1 MKKTFTIYFVLINLI
16 MSAQSYVYDYLDVN
30 NIKARFQSAGL
41 LFSDP
46 FTGSP
51 SYQVSPNNNQHTI
64 YAGNLW
70 IGGLDGNGQL
80 HLAGETYSIGGQWGD
95 FYPGPVSNT
104 SVYATSHFD
113 WNYVWKVTKLEI
125 DEFVDWYDCGQTP
138 GCIQNPNY
146 IIPSVIANWPGNG
159 APWSGQN
166 QYIAPFFDIDQNGI
180 YDPNNG
186 DHPCIKGDMAV
197 FTVYND
203 DFNHLS
209 SGGDSLR
216 MEVRALHYAYNS
228 TDSALANTIFSEY
241 TLVNFSNET
250 YTDMNIGIWL
260 DMDIGC
266 TEDDYT
272 GCDVERS
279 LAYTNNADSV
289 DDQGSVGIPC
299 FGNRPPAQGVVVL
312 RGPKQDSDNMDNP
325 IGIGPNESING
336 CGYGDGIIDNERIGM
351 SGFMS
356 FDRTLN
362 ALIFGDPGSAIDY
375 HNYMNSTWRDGSH
388 LVYGGFGHS
397 STAGATAIQ
406 ANYMLPDSSDNN
418 YFFGTNGTDPGFDWS
433 EYDVSGSGTANP
445 YGDRRLVM
453 SMGPFTMSPLS
464 VQEFTVAHITA
475 RNYINNTPPSSV
487 PLLKSY
493 TDDIINF
500 YACDSVR
507 TCTSQLLSF
516 NENTV
521 HDNYNV
527 EIYPNPTKDLVNI
540 NSDLKIESVE
550 LYSITGQKLMVKQ
563 SASIISLSDFPK
575 GFYLLKVLFE
585 NGKSSTVRVV
595 KK

>member
-1 MKKTFTIYFVLINLI
+1 
-16 MSAQSYVYDYLDVN
+16 
-30 NIKARFQSAGL
+30 
-41 LFSDP
+41 
-46 FTGSP
+46 
-51 SYQVSPNNNQHTI
+51 
-64 YAGNLW
+64 
-70 IGGLDGNGQL
+70 
-80 HLAGETYSIGGQWGD
+80 
-95 FYPGPVSNT
+95 
-104 SVYATSHFD
+104 
-113 WNYVWKVTKLEI
+113 
-125 DEFVDWYDCGQTP
+125 
-138 GCIQNPNY
+138 
-146 IIPSVIANWPGNG
+146 
-159 APWSGQN
+159 
-166 QYIAPFFDIDQNGI
+166 
-180 YDPNNG
+180 
-186 DHPCIKGDMAV
+186 MAV
-197 FTVYND
+197 FTVFND

-216 MEVRALHYAYNS
+216 MEIRALHYAYNS

-266 TEDDYT
+266 SEDDYT

-289 DDQGSVGIPC
+289 DNQGSVGIPC
-299 FGNRPPAQGVVVL
+299 FSNRPPAQGVVVL
-312 RGPKQDSDNMDNP
+312 RGPKQDSDNMDNA
-325 IGIGPNESING
+325 IGIGSNESING

-397 STAGATAIQ
+397 STTGATAIQ

-507 TCTSQLLSF
+507 TCTSQLLSV
-516 NENTV
+516 NENTN
-521 HDNYNV
+521 HDEFNLA
-527 EIYPNPTKDLVNI
+527 IYPNPTKDLVNI